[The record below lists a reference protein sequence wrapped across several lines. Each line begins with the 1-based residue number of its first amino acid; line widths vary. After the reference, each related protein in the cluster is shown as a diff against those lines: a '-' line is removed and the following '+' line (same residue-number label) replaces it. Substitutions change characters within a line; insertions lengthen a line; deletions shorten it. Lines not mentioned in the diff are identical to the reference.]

1 MAKSASFGVMHL
13 GITFGATYA
22 LTGVVAMANAVTVV
36 EPVCNTVAHCFFDC
50 WWEQRHRGA
59 PASVAVAAGA
69 GT

>member
-1 MAKSASFGVMHL
+1 MHL

-36 EPVCNTVAHCFFDC
+36 EPVCNTGAHRFFDR
-50 WWEQRHRGA
+50 WWERLHRGA
-59 PASVAVAAGA
+59 PAGAAVAVGA